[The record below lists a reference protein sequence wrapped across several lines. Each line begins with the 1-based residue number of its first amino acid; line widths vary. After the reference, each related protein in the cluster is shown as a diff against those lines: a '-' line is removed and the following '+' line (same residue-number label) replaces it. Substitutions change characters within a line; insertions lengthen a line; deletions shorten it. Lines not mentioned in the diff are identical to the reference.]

1 MSTDEI
7 DEIENEMNPILQQG
21 LGLKQTRIIKHK
33 QEFNSKYA
41 IDKKLLKQ
49 NILALKY
56 LKNANN
62 VATFKPIEISD
73 QLKHLVEEFVM
84 AEKPVDESVLKTFSV
99 TERRILKRLY
109 SFLKK
114 DLDTNT
120 SDPNNFQKEFEV
132 MYSSF
137 LAGNDNKEMK
147 KELKEFIK
155 IARHENILSKDEAN
169 KMLQKLST

>member
-1 MSTDEI
+1 LTTDQRNAVEAQH
-7 DEIENEMNPILQQG
+7 NEDFKG
-21 LGLKQTRIIKHK
+21 FGLKQSRIIKHK

-62 VATFKPIEISD
+62 VQTFKPIQISD
-73 QLKHLVEEFVM
+73 QLKRLVEEFVM
-84 AEKPVDESVLKTFSV
+84 AEKTVDESVLKTLSI

-114 DLDTNT
+114 DIDTHN
-120 SDPNNFQKEFEV
+120 SDNFQKQFEL

-147 KELKEFIK
+147 KELKEYIK